1 MTIGY
6 LFLLLLFFGYG
17 GYLRYHAP
25 KEIGHK
31 FGYRSAQAM
40 KSQRNWDM
48 AQKIVSRYLYRLAIL
63 TLFLLILTRFSPV
76 EVPLSIQRVLMVIP
90 VVLLI
95 YSTNRVADQ
104 LPD

>member
-25 KEIGHK
+25 KQIGHK
-31 FGYRSAQAM
+31 FGYRSAKAM
-40 KSQRNWDM
+40 KSQKNWDM
-48 AQKIVSRYLYRLAIL
+48 AQKIFSRYLYRLAIL
-63 TLFLLILTRFSPV
+63 TIFLMIVSRFGPV
-76 EVPLSIQRVLMVIP
+76 EVSTSVQRFLMLIP
-90 VVLLI
+90 VVLLL
-95 YSTNRVADQ
+95 YSANKVSGQ